1 MKTILN
7 FTKIVCLLAVFFF
20 QQNVNAQA
28 PNKMS
33 YQAVVR
39 NASNAL
45 VASAPVGIKISILQG
60 SASGTAVYEESHT
73 VTTNANGLASIEI
86 GSGTVI
92 SGTMAG
98 INWGAGPYFMKTETD
113 PAGGTAYSIT
123 GTSELMSVPYALYAA
138 SGNAGPQ
145 GPAGP
150 QGIQGIP
157 GSSNAWGLTGNSG
170 TNGSNYIGTSDASDL
185 NFKTNGVNVMKL
197 GVTGN
202 VGIGNT
208 TPDFPLSF
216 PTTYGEKIS
225 LFGNAAARVGFG
237 VQPGNF
243 QMLGDIIGTDLTFGY
258 GLSASP
264 TELMRIKSS
273 TGYVGIGT
281 AAPDHQLTVLNTSN
295 AGLLKLQSNVGS
307 TQITMDDSGL
317 DDVYLSTTQGNFDI
331 WTGGNNKRL
340 SVLTN
345 GNVGIG
351 TSSPTSTLDV
361 NGQIT
366 IDQKNFG
373 GYGGLLIKGN
383 APGNNYPNICFSVK
397 NNAATPIDE
406 VAGYIGG
413 SINSN
418 VAGAEAMDLSFLT
431 SQSGQ
436 LGLSERLRIKDNGN
450 IGVGTITPTTKLEV
464 NGGTKLGS
472 NAPAVKMLKL
482 TGTTGNTQGGT
493 ISIPHGLNSSKI
505 LAVNILVQYASG
517 ASVPPSYT
525 INGGFEYHYYV
536 TPNNIDVWTKSGS
549 SASILSAPITI
560 LVTYEE

>member
-7 FTKIVCLLAVFFF
+7 FTKIICLLAVFFF

-45 VASAPVGIKISILQG
+45 VASAPVGMKISILQG

-73 VTTNANGLASIEI
+73 ATTNANGLASIEI

-92 SGTMAG
+92 SGTMAA

-113 PAGGTAYSIT
+113 PAGGAAYSIT
-123 GTSELMSVPYALYAA
+123 GTSELMSVPYAL
-138 SGNAGPQ
+138 
-145 GPAGP
+145 
-150 QGIQGIP
+150 
-157 GSSNAWGLTGNSG
+157 SSADNEWISS
-170 TNGSNYIGTSDASDL
+170 GSNISNKNA
-185 NFKTNGVNVMKL
+185 
-197 GVTGN
+197 GN
-202 VGIGNT
+202 VGIGTT

-216 PTTYGEKIS
+216 PTTFGDKIS

-243 QMLGDIIGTDLTFGY
+243 QMLGDFSGTDLTFGY

-273 TGYVGIGT
+273 NGNVGIGT
-281 AAPDHQLTVLNTSN
+281 AAPDYKLTIADNNV
-295 AGLLKLQSNVGS
+295 GLLKLKSNALS
-307 TQITMDDSGL
+307 TQITLDDSGL

-397 NNAATPIDE
+397 NNAVTPIDE

-450 IGVGTITPTTKLEV
+450 IGIGTITPTTKLEV

-472 NAPAVKMLKL
+472 NAPAIKMLKL
-482 TGTTGNTQGGT
+482 TGTTAAAQGAQT
-493 ISIPHGLNSSKI
+493 AIAHGLNFSKI
-505 LAVNILVQYASG
+505 LAVNVLVQYAPG
-517 ASVPPSYT
+517 FASVPPSYN
-525 INGGFEYHYYV
+525 INQGYEFDYYV
-536 TPNNIDVWTKSGS
+536 STNDIIVWPKSGN
-549 SASILSAPITI
+549 SAAILSAPFTI

>member
-7 FTKIVCLLAVFFF
+7 FTKIVCLLAVFFL
-20 QQNVNAQA
+20 QQNINAQA

-45 VASAPVGIKISILQG
+45 VASAPVGMKISILQG

-73 VTTNANGLASIEI
+73 ATTNANGLATIEI

-98 INWGAGPYFMKTETD
+98 INWAAGPYFLKTETD
-113 PAGGTAYSIT
+113 PAGGTAYSIS
-123 GTSELMSVPYALYAA
+123 GTSELMSVPYAKFAESSGAWTTAA
-138 SGNAGPQ
+138 GVTSNSNDNIGIGTTTPLTKLHVSTANSNVATFDGGNQMWLTLAENGFERGYIGSFAGNAEDVELGTYNNNST
-145 GPAGP
+145 GAVH
-150 QGIQGIP
+150 
-157 GSSNAWGLTGNSG
+157 LT
-170 TNGSNYIGTSDASDL
+170 TNNTPRL
-185 NFKTNGVNVMKL
+185 TVVNN
-197 GVTGN
+197 GN
-202 VGIGNT
+202 VGIGTT

-216 PTTYGEKIS
+216 PTTFGDKIS

-243 QMLGDIIGTDLTFGY
+243 QMLGDFSGTDLTFGY

-264 TELMRIKSS
+264 VELMRIKS
-273 TGYVGIGT
+273 
-281 AAPDHQLTVLNTSN
+281 NT
-295 AGLLKLQSNVGS
+295 
-307 TQITMDDSGL
+307 
-317 DDVYLSTTQGNFDI
+317 
-331 WTGGNNKRL
+331 
-340 SVLTN
+340 

-351 TSSPTSTLDV
+351 TSSPTSKLNV

-373 GYGGLLIKGN
+373 GYGGLLIKGD
-383 APGNNYPNICFSVK
+383 APNSNYPNICFSIK
-397 NNAATPIDE
+397 NNAATPSDE
-406 VAGYIGG
+406 IAGYIGG
-413 SINSN
+413 NINSN
-418 VAGAEAMDLSFLT
+418 VAGAESMDLSFLT

-450 IGVGTITPTTKLEV
+450 IGVGTITPTAKLEV

-472 NAPAVKMLKL
+472 NAPAVKMLKF
-482 TGTTGNTQGGT
+482 TGTTGSSQGAQT
-493 ISIPHGLNSSKI
+493 LVPHGLTFSKI
-505 LAVNILVQYASG
+505 LAVNVLVQYAPG
-517 ASVPPSYT
+517 LASVPPSYN
-525 INGGFEYHYYV
+525 INPGYEFDYYV
-536 TPNNIDVWTKSGS
+536 SSTDIVVWTKPGN
-549 SASILSAPITI
+549 SAVLLSVPFTI